1 MYRDAF
7 EVLGGAWAEGFTLP
21 PRLTVSEW
29 ADEHRILAQK
39 NSAEPGRWRTE
50 RTPYLGE
57 IMDALSPEH
66 PCEKVVFVAGTQV
79 GKTECGNNWIG
90 HTIDVDPCPMMVV
103 MPTSS
108 LAKRWSRQRLAPLIA
123 DTPSLAL
130 KVAAIRSRDEANT
143 TLLKDFEGG
152 MLVVAGANSAADLR
166 SMPVRKLFK
175 DEIDGYPFDVDGEG
189 DPAALAENRTDTFA
203 RRKIL
208 ETSTPTTAGFS
219 RIWAS
224 FELSD
229 MRRYWVPCPECGEKQ
244 WLKWANVK
252 WDTDGAR
259 EAHGQ
264 DLWAVIKGS
273 TRYACEHCGA
283 LIEEHR
289 KTQMLAGGE
298 WRADRPSRDARHVGF
313 HLSSLYSPLGWRS
326 WAALVAQFI
335 EAKRKSDA
343 GDTSLLKA
351 FVNNRLAECWEEQG
365 DKVEQGKLAERAK
378 AETYKLGEVPAA
390 ALVLVAAIDVQGD
403 RLEFKVKGLGAGEE
417 SWTVDYQVLFGDPG
431 LDQVWKDAEE
441 RIKAAY
447 RHASGKDVY
456 IEACAVD
463 SGGHHTQQVYAFTR
477 RLAWRR
483 VFAVKGASDHNRP
496 ILGKPSA
503 VEFNFR
509 GQKVKG
515 GAQVWLVGTAA
526 AKGVIYGRLRI
537 EQAGP
542 GYCHHSPDLPP
553 EYFEQLTSE
562 RLVTRYVKGR
572 AKLEWVKPAGKRNEA
587 LDLEVYCLAAAW
599 FMGVPRWPARR
610 WDELRKRLAPDLF
623 SQAEATPREQGAEE
637 ASSPPEAPSRP
648 DAAQAPARQR
658 RARRGGFVK
667 GW

>member
-1 MYRDAF
+1 MFRDAF
-7 EVLGGAWAEGFTLP
+7 EVLGGAWAEGFALP
-21 PRLTVSEW
+21 PRLSVSEW
-29 ADEHRILAQK
+29 ADEHRVLAQK

-50 RTPYLGE
+50 RTPYLRA

-66 PCEKVVFVAGTQV
+66 PCEKVTFVAGTQV
-79 GKTECGNNWIG
+79 GKTEAGNNWIG

-123 DTPSLAL
+123 DSPGIAA
-130 KVAAIRSRDEANT
+130 KVAAVRSRDEANT

-152 MLVVAGANSAADLR
+152 MLVIAGANSAADLR

-189 DPAALAENRTDTFA
+189 DPSALAENRTDTFA

-219 RIWAS
+219 RVWAS
-224 FELSD
+224 FERSNQQ
-229 MRRYWVPCPECGEKQ
+229 RYWVPCPHCGEKQ
-244 WLKWANVK
+244 WLKWPQMK
-252 WDTDGAR
+252 WDKDAAGEPLPKTAR
-259 EAHGQ
+259 
-264 DLWAVIKGS
+264 
-273 TRYACEHCGA
+273 YCCEHCGA
-283 LIEEHR
+283 LIDEHN
-289 KTQMLAGGE
+289 KTAMLAGGE
-298 WRADRPSRDARHVGF
+298 WRADKPLADPKHVGF

-326 WAALVAQFI
+326 WASLVAQFV
-335 EAKRKSDA
+335 EAKRKADA
-343 GDTSLLKA
+343 GDTTLLKA

-378 AETYKLGEVPAA
+378 TETYKLGTVPMG
-390 ALVLVAAIDVQGD
+390 ALVLVAATDVQGD
-403 RLEFKVKGLGAGEE
+403 RLEFKVKALAEGEE
-417 SWTVDYQVLFGDPG
+417 SWVVDYQVLYGDPA
-431 LDQVWKDAEE
+431 LDQVWKDLEE
-441 RIKAAY
+441 RIKAPY

-463 SGGHHTQQVYAFTR
+463 SGGHHTQQVYAFCR

-503 VEFNFR
+503 VEFNYR

-526 AKGVIYGRLRI
+526 AKGVIYGRLRV
-537 EQAGP
+537 ETPGP

-587 LDLEVYCLAAAW
+587 LDLDVYCLAAAW

-610 WDELRKRLAPDLF
+610 WEELRKRLAPDLF
-623 SQAEATPREQGAEE
+623 SQPDTTPAEGAGE
-637 ASSPPEAPSRP
+637 ASSTPEASPQP
-648 DAAQAPARQR
+648 GAAQKPARR
-658 RARRGGFVK
+658 VRRGGFVK
-667 GW
+667 SW

>member
-7 EVLGGAWAEGFTLP
+7 EVLGGAWAEAFALP

-50 RTPYLGE
+50 RTPYLRA
-57 IMDALSPEH
+57 IMDCLSPDH
-66 PCEKVVFVAGTQV
+66 SCEKVTFVAGTQV

-90 HTIDVDPCPMMVV
+90 HTVDVDPCPMMVV

-123 DTPSLAL
+123 DTPSLAA
-130 KVAAIRSRDEANT
+130 KVAQIRSRDEANT

-152 MLVVAGANSAADLR
+152 MLVIAGANSAADLR

-175 DEIDGYPFDVDGEG
+175 DEVDGYPFDVDGEG
-189 DPAALAENRTDTFA
+189 DPSALSENRTDTFA

-224 FELSD
+224 FELTD
-229 MRRYWVPCPECGEKQ
+229 MRRYWVPCPECGAKQ
-244 WLKWANVK
+244 WLKWANIK
-252 WDTDGAR
+252 WDSDA
-259 EAHGQ
+259 AHAAQGQ
-264 DLWAVIKGS
+264 ELWAAIKRS
-273 TRYACEHCGA
+273 TRYCCEHCGA
-283 LIEEHR
+283 LIEEHH
-289 KTQMLAGGE
+289 KTAMLAGGE
-298 WRADRPSRDARHVGF
+298 WRADKPADSPKHVGF

-343 GDTSLLKA
+343 GDQSLLKA

-365 DKVEQGKLAERAK
+365 DKVEQGKIAARAEP
-378 AETYKLGEVPAA
+378 YKLGEVPAGG
-390 ALVLVAAIDVQGD
+390 LMLVAAIDCQGD
-403 RLEFKVKGLGAGEE
+403 RLEFKVKAYGPGEE
-417 SWTVDYQVLFGDPG
+417 SWTVDYQVLYGDPG
-431 LDQVWKDAEE
+431 LEQVWRDAEA
-441 RIKAAY
+441 RIVAPY
-447 RHASGKDVY
+447 RHASGKDLA

-463 SGGHHTQQVYAFTR
+463 SGGHHTQQVYAFCR

-483 VFAVKGASDHNRP
+483 VFAIKGASDSSRP
-496 ILGKPSA
+496 VLGKPSA
-503 VEFNFR
+503 VEFNYR

-515 GAQVWLVGTAA
+515 GAQVWQVGTAV
-526 AKGVIYGRLRI
+526 AKKTIYGRLRI
-537 EQAGP
+537 ETPGP
-542 GYCHHSPDLPP
+542 GYCHHSLDLPKD
-553 EYFEQLTSE
+553 YYEQLTCE
-562 RLVTRYVKGR
+562 RLVTRYVKGHAR
-572 AKLEWVKPAGKRNEA
+572 LEWVKPAGKRNEA

-610 WDELRKRLAPDLF
+610 WEQLKQQLAPDLF
-623 SQAEATPREQGAEE
+623 STD
-637 ASSPPEAPSRP
+637 SPPESSTRGPGGDTP
-648 DAAQAPARQR
+648 PAPAAAVGVKQAR
-658 RARRGGFVK
+658 RVRRGGFVK
-667 GW
+667 SW